1 MGGVAWEKAHPPRRP
16 CTTFRN
22 VTKKGLA
29 MRIESVKIA
38 NFRGYARETKIAM
51 DDLTVFVGKNDIGK
65 SSVLEALDIFF
76 NDGKGAVKF
85 DKSDVNVTNQK
96 DGNQETSIAVVFAGL
111 PDKIVIDTAAE
122 TTLKDSYLLNSE
134 NKLEIVKKYTGTSGP
149 KIYIKALHPTNSGC
163 SDLLLK
169 KNADLKKMIK
179 QYKLEEEVD
188 TKNNVSM
195 RAALWSHFSDDLKLQ
210 EIEIAV
216 AKEDAKT
223 IWSKLS
229 AYMPVYSLFQAD
241 RENSDSDSEVQDPLK
256 ESVKEVLKDPTLEE
270 ELDKVAQKVRKKLD
284 EVATRTVAKLK
295 EVDPEVASSL
305 NPVIPPSESLKWAD
319 VFKNVSITGDGDIP
333 INKRGSGTKRLILL
347 SFFRAEAERRLVESG
362 TSGVIYAI
370 EEPET
375 SQHTENQKKLI
386 EALQEL
392 SKINDVQVILTTHS
406 PYIVKHLK
414 FENLRLIEKGSNP
427 TDRKISKV
435 LPGQLRYPSLNEV
448 NFIAFNE
455 STEEYHDELYGAID
469 ENHWLPDYRDDK
481 ERVDYISLWQG
492 KRKEEKI
499 TMTDYIRHQ
508 IHHPENKENERYTVE
523 QLHES
528 ICMMRDFI
536 KQKRS
541 ESD

>member
-1 MGGVAWEKAHPPRRP
+1 MKIR
-16 CTTFRN
+16 
-22 VTKKGLA
+22 
-29 MRIESVKIA
+29 SVEIT
-38 NFRGYARETKIAM
+38 NFRGYASETEVAM

-85 DKSDVNVTNQK
+85 DKSDINVENQK
-96 DGNQETSIAVVFAGL
+96 GGDQEASIAVVFADL
-111 PDKIVIDTAAE
+111 PDEIVIDTTAK
-122 TTLKDSYLLNSE
+122 TNLKDSYLLNGE
-134 NKLEIVKKYTGTSGP
+134 DKLEIVKKYKGTGAP
-149 KIYIKALHPTNSGC
+149 KVYIKALHPTNSGC
-163 SDLLLK
+163 CDLLLK
-169 KNADLKKMIK
+169 KNADLKKLVK

-188 TKNNVSM
+188 TKSNVSM

-210 EIEIAV
+210 EIEIDIS
-216 AKEDAKT
+216 KEDAKA

-229 AYMPVYSLFQAD
+229 TYMPVYSLFQAD

-256 ESVKEVLKDPTLEE
+256 ESVKEVLNDLALKE
-270 ELDKVAQKVRKKLD
+270 ELDEVAQKVREKLQ
-284 EVATRTVAKLK
+284 EVANRTVDKLK

-305 NPVIPPSESLKWAD
+305 DPVIPATESLKWAD

-347 SFFRAEAERRLVESG
+347 SFFRAEAERRLAESE
-362 TSGVIYAI
+362 TNGVIYAI

-375 SQHTENQKKLI
+375 AQHTENQKKLI

-392 SKINDVQVILTTHS
+392 SKIDGVQVILTTHS
-406 PYIVKHLK
+406 PYIVKHLE
-414 FENLRLIEKGSNP
+414 FENLRLIAKGNNP
-427 TDRKISKV
+427 GDRKISKV

-455 STEEYHDELYGAID
+455 STEEYHDELYGAIE
-469 ENHWLPDYRDDK
+469 ENEWLGEYKSNKQLVPYK
-481 ERVDYISLWQG
+481 KVWKGSVMPMEIPLT
-492 KRKEEKI
+492 E
-499 TMTDYIRHQ
+499 YIRHQ
-508 IHHPENKENERYTVE
+508 IHHPENKENERYTLE

-541 ESD
+541 ESDEESAE